1 MENFFKVWAKKQAR
15 IRKAGWASVADMT
28 ATEKRKA
35 KGSGSQVAILTAVLA
50 ILAVIG
56 LAGCARNNAPPVN
69 DAQRST
75 GHTLAAP
82 TNSITARGMVESVQ
96 RRNVYSTLGAKIDR
110 VYVEAGDMVS
120 EGQILGVLD
129 TVDIVTEANI
139 ARAAL
144 GMADINLEAARHHH
158 SIIVNLYSSLAV
170 PSNDLRQSE
179 FAVRLALAANQ
190 QAQAM
195 YDGIRTVLERSIIR
209 SPIDGTV
216 TAVIAREGA
225 IGMGLMFIVED
236 TDNIRV
242 MTTFREYDIARLE
255 RGKEVAITSYA
266 TGNAVYRGVITRIN
280 PAATPFAPIVEFE
293 VEVLVTSPDTSL
305 RIGTNARLNITY

>member
-1 MENFFKVWAKKQAR
+1 M
-15 IRKAGWASVADMT
+15 M
-28 ATEKRKA
+28 ATEKKKT
-35 KGSGSQVAILTAVLA
+35 KGMGSWAAILTAVLA
-50 ILAVIG
+50 VVAVIG
-56 LAGCARNNAPPVN
+56 VTGCARNNASTVN
-69 DAQRST
+69 DVRRST
-75 GHTLAAP
+75 GHTVAAP
-82 TNSITARGMVESVQ
+82 TNNITARGMVESVQ
-96 RRNVYSTLGAKIDR
+96 RRNVYSTLGTKIDR

-120 EGQILGVLD
+120 LGQILGVLD

-139 ARAAL
+139 ARASL
-144 GMADINLEAARHHH
+144 GMAEINLEAARHHH
-158 SIIVNLYSSLAV
+158 NIIVNLYSSLAV

-179 FAVRLALAANQ
+179 FAVRLALAANE
-190 QAQAM
+190 QARAV
-195 YDGIRTVLERSIIR
+195 YDGIRAVLERSIIR

-266 TGNAVYRGVITRIN
+266 TGSAVYRGIITRIN
-280 PAATPFAPIVEFE
+280 PTATAFAPAVEFE
-293 VEVLVTSPDTSL
+293 AEVLVTSPDTSL
-305 RIGTNARLNITY
+305 RIGTNARLNIIY

>member
-1 MENFFKVWAKKQAR
+1 MK
-15 IRKAGWASVADMT
+15 
-28 ATEKRKA
+28 ATEKK
-35 KGSGSQVAILTAVLA
+35 KGKGMGIRVPLLTAALA
-50 ILAVIG
+50 VVAVIG
-56 LAGCARNNAPPVN
+56 LTGCARNHTALRSHADDARLTAGNTVTRTTAP
-69 DAQRST
+69 A
-75 GHTLAAP
+75 
-82 TNSITARGMVESVQ
+82 NSITARGMVESVH
-96 RRNVYSTLGAKIDR
+96 RRNVYSTLGTMVDR
-110 VYVEAGDMVS
+110 VYVEVGDTVS

-129 TVDIVTEANI
+129 TADIVTEANI
-139 ARAAL
+139 AQASL
-144 GMADINLEAARHHH
+144 GMAEINLEAARHHH

-179 FAVRLALAANQ
+179 FAVRLALAANR

-216 TAVIAREGA
+216 TSVIAREGA

-236 TDNIRV
+236 TDNIRL

-266 TGNAVYRGVITRIN
+266 TGSAVYRGVITRIN
-280 PAATPFAPIVEFE
+280 PTATPFVPIVEFE
-293 VEVLVTSPDTSL
+293 VEVLVTSRGLCP
-305 RIGTNARLNITY
+305 IM

>member
-1 MENFFKVWAKKQAR
+1 MK
-15 IRKAGWASVADMT
+15 
-28 ATEKRKA
+28 ATEKK
-35 KGSGSQVAILTAVLA
+35 KGKGKTNIRVPLLTAALA
-50 ILAVIG
+50 IVAVIG
-56 LAGCARNNAPPVN
+56 LTGCARNDTALHTTAGDARLTASNTAIRPTAP
-69 DAQRST
+69 A
-75 GHTLAAP
+75 
-82 TNSITARGMVESVQ
+82 NSITARGMVESVH
-96 RRNVYSTLGAKIDR
+96 RRNVYSTLGTMVDR
-110 VYVEAGDMVS
+110 VYFEVGDTVS

-129 TVDIVTEANI
+129 TADIVTEANI
-139 ARAAL
+139 ARASL
-144 GMADINLEAARHHH
+144 GMTEINLEAARHHH

-179 FAVRLALAANQ
+179 FAVRLALAASQ

-266 TGNAVYRGVITRIN
+266 TGSAVYRGIITRIN
-280 PAATPFAPIVEFE
+280 PTATAFAPAVEFE
-293 VEVLVTSPDTSL
+293 AEVLVTSPDTSL
-305 RIGTNARLNITY
+305 RIGTNARLNIIY